1 MSIDPALLSAEAQV
15 RTARTRLFATLG
27 EVQERLKPSNLAQN
41 AVETAAQGVA
51 STARKGAEVVRAR
64 PFAAAA
70 IAGTVGLVFARG
82 WIADLLRHRRNETAP
97 AADGL
102 NKKTSAKPA
111 KKGQPR

>member
-1 MSIDPALLSAEAQV
+1 MSSDPEILAAEAQV
-15 RTARTRLFATLG
+15 QAARSRLFETLG

-51 STARKGAEVVRAR
+51 STARKGAEAVRAR

-82 WIADLLRHRRNETAP
+82 WIADMLRRRNETAP

-102 NKKTSAKPA
+102 STKTSAKPA
-111 KKGQPR
+111 KKGPSK

>member
-1 MSIDPALLSAEAQV
+1 MSTDPALLSAETQV
-15 RTARTRLFATLG
+15 QAARTRLFATLG

-51 STARKGAEVVRAR
+51 STARKGAEAVRSR
-64 PFAAAA
+64 PIAAAA
-70 IAGTVGLVFARG
+70 IAGTIGLVFARG
-82 WIADLLRHRRNETAP
+82 WIADLLRRRNETAP

>member
-1 MSIDPALLSAEAQV
+1 MSTDPELLAAEAQV
-15 RTARTRLFATLG
+15 RAARSKLFSTLG
-27 EVQERLKPSNLAQN
+27 EVQTRLKPANVVQN

-51 STARKGAEVVRAR
+51 STARKGAEAVRSR

-82 WIADLLRHRRNETAP
+82 WIADMLRRRNETVP
-97 AADGL
+97 VADGL
-102 NKKTSAKPA
+102 NRKTSAKPA

>member
-1 MSIDPALLSAEAQV
+1 MSTDPALLSAETQV
-15 RTARTRLFATLG
+15 HAARTRLFATLG

-51 STARKGAEVVRAR
+51 STARKGAEAVRSR

-70 IAGTVGLVFARG
+70 IAGTIGLVFARG
-82 WIADLLRHRRNETAP
+82 WIADLLRRRNETAP

-102 NKKTSAKPA
+102 NRKTSAKPA

>member
-1 MSIDPALLSAEAQV
+1 MSTDPALLSAEAQA
-15 RTARTRLFATLG
+15 RAARTRLFATLG
-27 EVQERLKPSNLAQN
+27 EVQQRLKPSNLAQN

-51 STARKGAEVVRAR
+51 STARKGVEAVRSR

-82 WIADLLRHRRNETAP
+82 WIADLLRRRNETAP

-111 KKGQPR
+111 KKGQP